1 VISSHQ
7 VALIQKQNRLLAKL
21 PPDELERLHPHLE
34 IVSLSL
40 GQVLI
45 EPNEPI
51 PYVYFPVNSL
61 LSLVTV
67 MEDGSTVESGCIG
80 REGMAGVPILMDAS
94 TTPMRTLAQIPGQAV
109 RIKASII
116 KEMFDTGGSLQ
127 KLLYRYIHTVI
138 VLGSQSTACNRLHQI
153 EARLCRWLLM
163 SSDGV
168 GSHSLPLTQEFLSTM
183 LGVRRSGVS
192 ETASKLQSMGLIR
205 YQRGHI
211 QIIDRK
217 SLETAAC
224 ECYGIVT
231 AEYKRL
237 FG

>member
-1 VISSHQ
+1 M
-7 VALIQKQNRLLAKL
+7 LTQNRLLAKL

-40 GQVLI
+40 GQVII
-45 EPNEPI
+45 EPNSPI

-61 LSLVTV
+61 LSMVTM

-80 REGMAGVPILMDAS
+80 REGMGGVSILLDAN
-94 TTPMRTLAQIPGQAV
+94 TTPMQTLAQIPGQAV
-109 RIKASII
+109 RVKATIL
-116 KEMFDTGGSLQ
+116 KEAFDRGGVLQ
-127 KLLYRYIHTVI
+127 KLLHRYIHTII
-138 VLGSQSTACNRLHQI
+138 VLGSQSAACNRLHQI

-168 GSHSLPLTQEFLSTM
+168 GSQSLPLTQEFLSTM

-192 ETASKLQSMGLIR
+192 EAASKLQSRGLIC

-211 QIIDRK
+211 QIVDRK

-224 ECYGIVT
+224 ECYGIVR
-231 AEYKRL
+231 AEYNRL
-237 FG
+237 FSSCHNTI

>member
-1 VISSHQ
+1 MSTHQ
-7 VALIQKQNRLLAKL
+7 NIPSQKQNLLLAKL

-40 GQVLI
+40 GQVII

-51 PYVYFPVNSL
+51 LYVYFPVNSL
-61 LSLVTV
+61 LSMVTV

-80 REGMAGVPILMDAS
+80 HEGMGGVPILLDAN
-94 TTPMRTLAQIPGQAV
+94 TTPMQTLAQIPGQAV
-109 RIKASII
+109 RVKATIL
-116 KEMFDTGGSLQ
+116 KEAFDRGGVLQ
-127 KLLYRYIHTVI
+127 KLLHRYIHTII
-138 VLGSQSTACNRLHQI
+138 VLGSQSAACNRIHYV

-168 GSHSLPLTQEFLSTM
+168 GSDSLPLTQEFLSTM

-192 ETASKLQSMGLIR
+192 ETASKLQSRGLIR
-205 YQRGHI
+205 YQRGQI
-211 QIIDRK
+211 QIVDRK

-224 ECYGIVT
+224 ECYGIVR